1 MGGSASYAVR
11 FSDVIPSYDSA
22 AKNPRQRAYL
32 NQDPYGSSKCLPDK
46 KLPQTS
52 APLSVFASRPL
63 AGGHLAP
70 HGNLCQAENIDIL
83 KGKLQVLEILV
94 LRRLLCDT
102 IPAQIP

>member
-22 AKNPRQRAYL
+22 AKKPRQRAYL

-52 APLSVFASRPL
+52 APLSVFASSRSPL
-63 AGGHLAP
+63 AVIRNIVVLLAFRSVFVHHP
-70 HGNLCQAENIDIL
+70 LLADI
-83 KGKLQVLEILV
+83 
-94 LRRLLCDT
+94 
-102 IPAQIP
+102 